1 MKKSIDLD
9 KLFSKKVLFILP
21 VLFCLAFFSS
31 FFNVNYKL
39 FLRGSFE
46 ILYSEV
52 LFCSFIYFILL
63 SIVYLLA
70 YKRTSKY
77 NLFFIEMLLLFLTF
91 RLSLVVKIIAIIL
104 CLLGI
109 FFKEEVKKIITF
121 LVSYV
126 ILCTF
131 IINFIPATFRNIVFS
146 FNVKDSNIKKEIV
159 VDNKIEDGPNIYWI
173 HCYGMVS
180 LGTAEKYFNVDG
192 TYLKDYFNTNN
203 YYYND
208 DAKLVAAHHTMQA
221 LVAMYNPYY
230 YDKFFGK
237 YLNTLEETY
246 YDDKAK
252 VSYYVDYS
260 ELLDRRLNNELFDA
274 LNKGGYEIATITE
287 FNQYS
292 GFYADYIYDY
302 NNMNVDPKEELELRY
317 FSKSNTTRNMIDN
330 YLTLEHFEAIGGK
343 TIFNDLIDN
352 SSVLNY
358 EVLDYKNYD
367 YSNYKYIDNTQF
379 WKAKAIYRS
388 LEHLNNQTSNKRFI
402 FIDYAMSH
410 APWAYEVD
418 GSFRKEYNSKE
429 ALLTTYT
436 HSMYVLTDLL
446 DYIRNNDPNAV
457 IVLQA
462 DHGIHYVSS
471 VPFEGMNE
479 YFGVL
484 EDEMRILRNST
495 MNAIYIPE
503 EYRTVDDEVL
513 GNPLNI
519 SRYLVNN
526 YIGDNYKYVE

>member
-1 MKKSIDLD
+1 
-9 KLFSKKVLFILP
+9 
-21 VLFCLAFFSS
+21 
-31 FFNVNYKL
+31 
-39 FLRGSFE
+39 
-46 ILYSEV
+46 
-52 LFCSFIYFILL
+52 
-63 SIVYLLA
+63 
-70 YKRTSKY
+70 
-77 NLFFIEMLLLFLTF
+77 
-91 RLSLVVKIIAIIL
+91 
-104 CLLGI
+104 
-109 FFKEEVKKIITF
+109 
-121 LVSYV
+121 
-126 ILCTF
+126 
-131 IINFIPATFRNIVFS
+131 
-146 FNVKDSNIKKEIV
+146 
-159 VDNKIEDGPNIYWI
+159 
-173 HCYGMVS
+173 
-180 LGTAEKYFNVDG
+180 
-192 TYLKDYFNTNN
+192 
-203 YYYND
+203 
-208 DAKLVAAHHTMQA
+208 
-221 LVAMYNPYY
+221 
-230 YDKFFGK
+230 
-237 YLNTLEETY
+237 
-246 YDDKAK
+246 
-252 VSYYVDYS
+252 
-260 ELLDRRLNNELFDA
+260 
-274 LNKGGYEIATITE
+274 
-287 FNQYS
+287 
-292 GFYADYIYDY
+292 
-302 NNMNVDPKEELELRY
+302 MNVDPKEELELRY

-330 YLTLEHFEAIGGK
+330 YLTLEHFEPIGGK

-388 LEHLNNQTSNKRFI
+388 LEHLNNQTDNKRFI

-479 YFGVL
+479 YFGVS

-503 EYRTVDDEVL
+503 EYRTVDDKVL